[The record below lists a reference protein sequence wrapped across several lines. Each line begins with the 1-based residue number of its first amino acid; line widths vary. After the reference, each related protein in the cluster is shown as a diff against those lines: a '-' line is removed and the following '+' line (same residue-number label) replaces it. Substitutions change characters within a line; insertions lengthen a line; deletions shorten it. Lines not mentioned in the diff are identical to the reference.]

1 MTDHDTRPYAK
12 PSAKKRIKKISTEK
26 SAIQSSLASITPKLS
41 SKGGVKFPFP
51 VKLHHLLEQESSAI
65 VHIISW
71 QPDGRTFRVHDKKA
85 FEKKIQN
92 LYFDQSCYASFR
104 RQLNLWG
111 FIRDAEHDGMHDGV
125 YFHPLFQRGDK
136 ELCYSMERL
145 KKGEKKEA
153 AIVTRSEVDRLI
165 SPTSTRSSSSASNA
179 VTQSSQDIHGE
190 LSMAEQTLAPNAVD
204 PNVHVTPSM
213 AISSANTNSNS
224 LQHPASLYQLQLLE
238 AYNAAMVSPL
248 ISSSLQR
255 SENNLN
261 DCNTNDCNTTALQH
275 QLIAQQFLPSYL
287 GMNSNIMHD
296 TVLPN
301 HQLQSLL
308 DMQSSLN
315 KNFPSVGNLQTPLSS
330 DQVEGTVN
338 KATDTTSTSS
348 LPHFPTLPEP
358 IGECA
363 MQSKDESAHTSPIS
377 NDTLTSS
384 RSEKGQTITSSS
396 SMNSLP
402 LNISWASFSQ
412 FQTMGDKLQTY
423 SSVPSPEPFAHDKYL
438 VYEEQADE
446 QIANSNVSTVTLE
459 DLEEMLKDLRGK
471 GKCYENAL
479 YAHRG

>member
-1 MTDHDTRPYAK
+1 MNDHDTRPYAK

-41 SKGGVKFPFP
+41 NKGGVKFPFP

-71 QPDGRTFRVHDKKA
+71 QPDGRKFRVHDKKA

-92 LYFDQSCYASFR
+92 LYFDQSWYASFR

-111 FIRDAEHDGMHDGV
+111 FIAEHDGNHGGV

-153 AIVTRSEVDRLI
+153 PIVTRSEVDRLI
-165 SPTSTRSSSSASNA
+165 SPTSTRLSSSASNA

-190 LSMAEQTLAPNAVD
+190 LSMTEQTLALNAVD

-224 LQHPASLYQLQLLE
+224 LQHPASLFQLQLLE

-261 DCNTNDCNTTALQH
+261 DCNTTALQH

-296 TVLPN
+296 IVLPN

-308 DMQSSLN
+308 DMQSSLS
-315 KNFPSVGNLQTPLSS
+315 KNFTSVGNLQTTLSS
-330 DQVEGTVN
+330 DQVEGTVD
-338 KATDTTSTSS
+338 KAADTSSTSYV
-348 LPHFPTLPEP
+348 PHFPTLPEP

-377 NDTLTSS
+377 NNTLTSS

-471 GKCYENAL
+471 GKHYENAL